1 MRCNTSCVYSRYTL
15 GSGRLPNCLHASEH
29 FVYDDRCLMLSFFYI
44 RYCVRAQVNYF
55 RFGGF
60 FCCMYDFRHTR
71 DPDSLSLLLSDIY
84 FRAGFRCL
92 SNRFS
97 KDVNHFTI
105 NDFVEAEPTNAF
117 AEAVGGESIHPS
129 IEGSGNQVVIDL
141 LVSLLRVRTILQP
154 IHRIGELSELGVC
167 DCQFDFL

>member
-1 MRCNTSCVYSRYTL
+1 M
-15 GSGRLPNCLHASEH
+15 
-29 FVYDDRCLMLSFFYI
+29 YDDRPLFLSFFYSDTL
-44 RYCVRAQVNYF
+44 
-55 RFGGF
+55 FGLILQIVKEL
-60 FCCMYDFRHTR
+60 CH
-71 DPDSLSLLLSDIY
+71 
-84 FRAGFRCL
+84 
-92 SNRFS
+92 RFS

-129 IEGSGNQVVIDL
+129 IEGSGNQVVIDF

-154 IHRIGELSELGVC
+154 IHRVGKLSELGVC